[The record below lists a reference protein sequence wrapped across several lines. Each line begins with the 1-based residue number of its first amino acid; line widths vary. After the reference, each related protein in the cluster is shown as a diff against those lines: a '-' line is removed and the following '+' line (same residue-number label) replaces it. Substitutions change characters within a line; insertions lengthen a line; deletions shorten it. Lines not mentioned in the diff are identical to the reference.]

1 MKKNLKALAD
11 YGITVEGTHYNFLG
25 ADYKQF
31 KTLLGSKEGHGA
43 ITLHSSQTGT
53 LL

>member
-1 MKKNLKALAD
+1 MRWLTMVSQWK
-11 YGITVEGTHYNFLG
+11 GTHYNFLG

-31 KTLLGSKEGHGA
+31 KTVLGSKEGHGA